1 MQHTSRRSRQSLA
14 RWLATVILL
23 IVAAFFGQDQL
34 PGRSTAPQRGPLP
47 DTVSGAGRTVDGD
60 SLFVGQHE
68 VRLKGL
74 DAPEGRQ
81 TCTRGGNSWA
91 CGEASRNELRRLIGK
106 DVVMCRVAER
116 DRHGRLLSNCT
127 AGGRDLN
134 AGMVASGFAVAYGGY
149 VREEGDAKMR
159 KRGLW
164 SGQFQKPRDWRRDNG
179 IGQ

>member
-1 MQHTSRRSRQSLA
+1 MQHTTRRSRQSLA

-23 IVAAFFGQDQL
+23 IVVAFFGQDQF
-34 PGRSTAPQRGPLP
+34 PGRPSSPQRGPLP

-60 SLFVGQHE
+60 SLYVGQHE

-81 TCTRGGNSWA
+81 LCTRGGNSWS

-106 DVVMCRVAER
+106 DVVICRVVER
-116 DRHGRLLSNCT
+116 DQHGRMLSNCT

-164 SGQFQKPRDWRRDNG
+164 SGEFQKPRDWRRDHG